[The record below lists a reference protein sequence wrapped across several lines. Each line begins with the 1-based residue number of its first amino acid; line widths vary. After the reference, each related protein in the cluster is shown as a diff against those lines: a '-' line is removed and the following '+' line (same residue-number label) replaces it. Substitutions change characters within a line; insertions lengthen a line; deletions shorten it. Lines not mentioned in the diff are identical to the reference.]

1 MELLALHAVVV
12 GVDGSAAS
20 LVAARFAAAE
30 AARRRLALRV
40 ICTYPPPPARIPT
53 AAERW
58 QPHADAHRI
67 GLDLTGEI
75 RAAHPGLAV
84 DLVEGGGELAGTLV
98 DQSRVASL
106 VVVGADDDA
115 GLVGRSA
122 ATRVAGYAVCPTLVV
137 RAAPADK
144 PVLLALDGTDRDTAV
159 VAVAFEEASSRDVPL
174 HAVQIGD
181 SSPETSITM
190 TWAEKHPDVAVTYL
204 SRPVDDLVDM
214 SAAACLVVVARG
226 GASHTL
232 VHHAACPVLV
242 VPGT

>member
-20 LVAARFAAAE
+20 LLAARFAAAE

-40 ICTYPPPPARIPT
+40 MYTYPPPPVETTT

-67 GLDLTGEI
+67 GLEVTGEI

-106 VVVGADDDA
+106 VVVGADGDA

-122 ATRVAGYAVCPTLVV
+122 ATRVVEYAVCPTLVV
-137 RAAPADK
+137 RAAPVGKA
-144 PVLLALDGTDRDTAV
+144 VLLGLDGTDRDTAA
-159 VAVAFEEASSRDVPL
+159 VAVAFEEASLRGVPL
-174 HAVQIGD
+174 TAVQVGD
-181 SSPETSITM
+181 SSPDTSVTM
-190 TWAEKHPDVAVTYL
+190 TWAEKHPDVAVTHL
-204 SRPVDDLVDM
+204 ARRVDDVVRM
-214 SAAACLVVVARG
+214 SADACLVVVARG
-226 GASHTL
+226 EAARPL
-232 VHHAACPVLV
+232 VHRAACPVLV
-242 VPGT
+242 VPGA